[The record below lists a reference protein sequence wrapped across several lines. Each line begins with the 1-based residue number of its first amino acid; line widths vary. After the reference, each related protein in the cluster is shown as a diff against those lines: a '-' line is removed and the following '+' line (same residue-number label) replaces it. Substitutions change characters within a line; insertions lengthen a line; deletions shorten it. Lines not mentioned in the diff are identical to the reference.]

1 MEVSDYKCS
10 IIISSQTTS
19 CSISFNNMCF
29 LHSFTSL
36 LTVQRSRAA
45 LSIQVPDPWP
55 KQCPYMDRNERSAI
69 ATLVNTKLAFI
80 C

>member
-1 MEVSDYKCS
+1 MPLERYYCS
-10 IIISSQTTS
+10 IIISSQTIS
-19 CSISFNNMCF
+19 CSISFNTCASCTHS
-29 LHSFTSL
+29 LHQ

-55 KQCPYMDRNERSAI
+55 KQCPYMDRNERSVI